1 MIDQTDKDALLIELL
16 KSIKE
21 LNSKI
26 VKLDV
31 LEQRILTLSSIVDRS
46 ADLLS
51 RLPDQYLSKA
61 DYQHKGITDK
71 MQAVQKDLADF
82 KLTVEKS
89 FREATE
95 KTKEE
100 EKKGLSN
107 INNVYIAVFSVIISL
122 LSSGLFF
129 ALQQL
134 FRH

>member
-1 MIDQTDKDALLIELL
+1 MMDQTDKDALLIELL

-51 RLPDQYLSKA
+51 RLPDQYLAKA

>member
-1 MIDQTDKDALLIELL
+1 MMDQTDKDALLIELL

-51 RLPDQYLSKA
+51 RLPDQYLAKA

-107 INNVYIAVFSVIISL
+107 INSVYIAVFSVIISL

>member
-1 MIDQTDKDALLIELL
+1 MDQTDKDALLIELL

-134 FRH
+134 FHH

>member
-1 MIDQTDKDALLIELL
+1 MDQTDKDALLIELL

-107 INNVYIAVFSVIISL
+107 INSVYIAVFSVIISL

>member
-1 MIDQTDKDALLIELL
+1 MDQTDKDALLIELL

-51 RLPDQYLSKA
+51 RLPDQYLAKA

-71 MQAVQKDLADF
+71 LQAVQKDLADF

-107 INNVYIAVFSVIISL
+107 INSVYIAVFSVIISL

>member
-1 MIDQTDKDALLIELL
+1 MDQIDKDTLLLELL

-31 LEQRILTLSSIVDRS
+31 LEQRILTLSNIVDRS
-46 ADLLS
+46 SDLLS

-61 DYQHKGITDK
+61 DYQHKGMTDK
-71 MQAVQKDLADF
+71 LQAIQKDMAEF
-82 KLTVEKS
+82 KVSVEKT
-89 FREATE
+89 FREVTE

-100 EKKGLSN
+100 EKKGMSN
-107 INNVYIAVFSVIISL
+107 VNSVYIAVFSIIISL

-129 ALQQL
+129 ALQQI
-134 FRH
+134 FHR

>member
-1 MIDQTDKDALLIELL
+1 MDQTDKDALLIELL

-51 RLPDQYLSKA
+51 RLPDQYLAKA

-107 INNVYIAVFSVIISL
+107 INSVYIAVFSVIISL

>member
-1 MIDQTDKDALLIELL
+1 MDQTDKDALLIELL

-51 RLPDQYLSKA
+51 RLPDQYLAKA

-82 KLTVEKS
+82 KLAVEKS

-107 INNVYIAVFSVIISL
+107 INSVYIAVFSVIISL